1 MLKSI
6 TVKEAGRKGGIARA
20 KSLTPEQRTESAR
33 MAGNTRG
40 RDQHAGGKNGEP
52 CQSFLGKG

>member
-20 KSLTPEQRTESAR
+20 KSLTPEQRTEIAR
-33 MAGNTRG
+33 KAGKNRW
-40 RDQHAGGKNGEP
+40 RKKHEGGKNGEP